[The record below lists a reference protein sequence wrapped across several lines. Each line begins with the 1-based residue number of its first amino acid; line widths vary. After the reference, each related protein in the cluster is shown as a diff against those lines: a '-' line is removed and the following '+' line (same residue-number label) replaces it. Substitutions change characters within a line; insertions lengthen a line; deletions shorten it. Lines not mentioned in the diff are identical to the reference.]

1 MSGRFLPAGV
11 ALICVLGLLGTSSAQ
26 GPPPGPRSAGS
37 RSSQFGT
44 QSSDQVVSP
53 VVLATYVARVWGDGT
68 RTLQMLVL
76 WRGSPGWFA
85 RGSGGSSSSGG
96 GDGRRY
102 HSTIRRGDL
111 QLQIEF
117 DTETRLVTISQ
128 APLVSLPQ
136 SPNIQTAPVK
146 SKQIDL
152 SDRNVILVDEV
163 DGSKG
168 LQIVGTLRIDPV
180 LPAGRSPLPLGDI
193 LRQSQELVSFL
204 RCDTRMPDPLSQQMA
219 EIVCARVL
227 GQ

>member
-1 MSGRFLPAGV
+1 MSGRFLHAGV
-11 ALICVLGLLGTSSAQ
+11 ALICVLGLLGTLSAQ
-26 GPPPGPRSAGS
+26 GPPPGPPLAGS
-37 RSSQFGT
+37 RSSPFGT

-53 VVLATYVARVWGDGT
+53 VVLATYVADVKGDGT
-68 RTLQMLVL
+68 RALRMLVL

-85 RGSGGSSSSGG
+85 RGSDGSSSSSG

-111 QLQIEF
+111 QLQVEL

-128 APLVSLPQ
+128 APLVPLPQ
-136 SPNIQTAPVK
+136 SPNIQTATVK
-146 SKQIDL
+146 SKQLDL
-152 SDRNVILVDEV
+152 GDRNVILVDEV

-168 LQIVGTLRIDPV
+168 AQIIGTLRVDPA

-193 LRQSQELVSFL
+193 LSQSQELVSFL
-204 RCDTRMPDPLSQQMA
+204 RCDTRMLDPQSQQMA